1 MKHQRGVA
9 LLLVLWVLAMLSVM
23 LSGLAG
29 WVQLQ
34 SRQSAW
40 NRQHAQAQ
48 LAAEAG
54 LNLALQGL
62 TDPQQRQRWVADGR
76 EIAVEF
82 DGAQLRIKVFSERGK
97 LDMNSAAAQDVAR
110 LARAVGASSSQAQ
123 ALAHGLQAQR
133 SKDAESMQVIEQ
145 ARQLPGMT
153 QPLYTRML
161 AHITLWSGLDR
172 PDPAFASDTL
182 RRALNLGSPSAIGV
196 DAGEVLVIDCRAQ
209 RPGGYHAR
217 LQTTVLLSPSEGSAQ
232 PYKVLRW
239 QE

>member
-9 LLLVLWVLAMLSVM
+9 LLLVLWVLARLSVM

-54 LNLALQGL
+54 LNIALQGL

-76 EIAVEF
+76 EITLEF

-97 LDMNSAAAQDVAR
+97 LDMN
-110 LARAVGASSSQAQ
+110 GASSSQAQ